1 MRLKFANYPALEDA
15 FLHLAGEERSSAT
28 ERILAVCPSDRVS
41 ARLKRALALRYG
53 AMGNVRFVSFGRLLK
68 ELDAEAETPQ
78 PKLLPNDDL
87 HDFILRELLA
97 RPQLNRYAPGRG
109 FIKALKNSLRDL
121 GDSLAEPDVL
131 REYVSTAADPRVEA
145 DRAHLLWLCDVY
157 TAYLQAMERVPGYRS
172 YAAFFKS
179 ALERVEHSAYLQA
192 FAQVVFYG
200 FYDMTGR
207 QLELF
212 TRIAQYYPVTVFA
225 PYEKT
230 PGFAFAE
237 KFFAS
242 IYQPAQ
248 DKQELPAKSG
258 ALGAAREALFVPGH
272 SAACPA
278 LRMVQAPGVRGEVFF
293 AAKQI
298 LKLVEEDGYK
308 FSDIAVFARG
318 TEEYRDEIFSV
329 FGQNK
334 IALDAAVEIPLLS
347 TPLGIFCLNLFGLA
361 ANNFARETVLAVV
374 TSPYFSR
381 KNNWR
386 YLINASLACRDYSQ
400 WTDLITPQTKHYDP
414 AFLSWLENCKNRLE
428 QLDQPLDWGTLCD
441 LAQEFLQENIAQETL
456 TPQENEILRQ
466 VFACVDCFKRRR
478 CVREQARPNEF
489 TPDLMS
495 ALNDLRLPKTVH
507 VPGGVVFTDALGA
520 RGLQFKV
527 VFLLG
532 LNEKSFPRIVPE
544 DPVLKDYFRARLR
557 DGLGFWL
564 NLTRARL
571 EEEKLLFYILAA
583 SAGEKLFV
591 CCQSADDSGTPKIPS
606 LYFVEMARAA
616 CLTPK
621 SAAWTEISGRVAK
634 RLAEIPVRYL
644 TPKELSTRIALA
656 PAPRRKE
663 RYQTSGL
670 LTAALER
677 SLTAVK
683 NLAAFGVPTAYD
695 GQIAC
700 GGEILA
706 RVNEKGFSPSALI
719 TLAQCP
725 MRHFLARGV
734 GLAAPD
740 EVLSRQEWAP
750 NAKGSAY
757 HAVLARVYGDLYQE
771 HIRPQ
776 DLFPSALE
784 ERVKRAVQELVP
796 ANAYK
801 QFGIYPVVWELIRQ
815 ELIQKITDFVVE
827 ETPTLGSFVP
837 GVFET
842 EFEAVYTAAQD
853 TKIKI
858 HGIVDRVDLDESSRQ
873 YQVADYKSSIH
884 TKKGLEQA
892 LLADNVFQPFLYAV
906 MLAQNA
912 RFAGWEYA
920 GSCLLELKNGYKRKD
935 LSRDGFDEVKPQAD
949 GFFACLMRLI
959 KKGDFYLEVNENCAY
974 CPFSG
979 ICRKDAF
986 KTRLRAR
993 HSAAAAEVADWRKL

>member
-15 FLHLAGEERSSAT
+15 FLRMVGEERSSAT
-28 ERILAVCPSDRVS
+28 ERILAVCPSERVL
-41 ARLKRALALRYG
+41 ARLKHALALRYG
-53 AMGNVRFVSFGRLLK
+53 AQGNVRFVSFGRLLK

-78 PKLLPNDDL
+78 KKLLPNDDL
-87 HDFILRELLA
+87 HDFILRELLGRA
-97 RPQLNRYAPGRG
+97 GLNRYAAGRG

-131 REYVSTAADPRVEA
+131 REYVSTATDPRVEA
-145 DRAHLLWLCDVY
+145 DRAHLLWLCDIY
-157 TAYLQAMERVPGYRS
+157 AAYRQAMEQVPEYRS
-172 YAAFFKS
+172 YADFFAS
-179 ALERVEHSAYLQA
+179 ALERVEKSSYLHTFGQI
-192 FAQVVFYG
+192 VFYG

-212 TRIAQYYPVTVFA
+212 THIAQYYPVTVFA

-230 PGFAFAE
+230 SGFAFAE

-258 ALGAAREALFVPGH
+258 ALGPVQEALFVPNR
-272 SAACPA
+272 SAVCPA

-308 FSDIAVFARG
+308 FSDIAVFTRA

-329 FGQNK
+329 FEQNQ
-334 IALDAAVEIPLLS
+334 IALDAAVKIPLLS
-347 TPLGIFCLNLFGLA
+347 TPLGIFCLNLLGLA

-386 YLINASLACRDYSQ
+386 YLINACLASRDYSQ
-400 WTDLITPQTKHYDP
+400 WMDLITPQTKHYDP

-428 QLDQPLDWGTLCD
+428 QLDQPLDWATLCEQ
-441 LAQEFLQENIAQETL
+441 AQAFLQENIAQETL
-456 TPQENEILRQ
+456 TQQENEILRQ

-478 CVREQARPNEF
+478 CVREQSRPNEF
-489 TPDLMS
+489 TPDLIS
-495 ALNDLRLPKTVH
+495 ALNELRLPKTAQAA
-507 VPGGVVFTDALGA
+507 GGVVFTDALGA

-557 DGLGFWL
+557 DGLGYWL
-564 NLTRARL
+564 NQTRARL
-571 EEEKLLFYILAA
+571 EEEKLLFYVLATSA
-583 SAGEKLFV
+583 SEKLFV
-591 CCQSADDSGTPKIPS
+591 CCQNTDDSGTPKIPS

-616 CLTPK
+616 SLTPA
-621 SAAWTEISGRVAK
+621 SAAWTQISGRVAK

-656 PAPRRKE
+656 AAPHRKAY
-663 RYQTSGL
+663 YQTSGL

-683 NLAAFGVPTAYD
+683 NLAAFGMPTAYD
-695 GQIAC
+695 GQITSGAQL
-700 GGEILA
+700 LA
-706 RVNEKGFSPSALI
+706 RVEEKGFSPSALI

-740 EVLSRQEWAP
+740 EALSRQEWAA
-750 NAKGSAY
+750 NSKGSAF

-776 DLFPSALE
+776 DLFASALA
-784 ERVKRAVQELVP
+784 ERVERAAQELVP
-796 ANAYK
+796 AHAYK

-827 ETPTLGSFVP
+827 EAPQLGAFVP
-837 GVFET
+837 AVFET
-842 EFEAVYTAAQD
+842 DFEAVYTSAEN

-858 HGIVDRVDLDESSRQ
+858 HGIVDRVDLDETSRQ

-884 TKKGLEQA
+884 TKKDLEHA

-906 MLAQNA
+906 MLAQSA
-912 RFAGWEYA
+912 RFAGWKYA

-935 LSRDGFDEVKPQAD
+935 LSCDGFNEVKPQAD

-959 KKGDFYLEVNENCAY
+959 KKGDFYLEANENCAY
-974 CPFSG
+974 CPFGG

-993 HSAAAAEVADWRKL
+993 HSAAAAEVAAWRKL